1 MEFEKIEH
9 RRTGYCA
16 TFRADSIGK
25 TVTVHGWVQRRR
37 ALGGLI
43 FVDLRDRSGIIQVS
57 FEETSDKALFDKA
70 YTLRSEDCVSVTG
83 VIRSRGENA
92 IRKDLPTGE
101 IEIVATELRI
111 LSKSET
117 PPFEIVENS
126 NVKEELRL
134 KYRYLDLRRPDMQAP
149 IMLRAKLCRLAR
161 EYYADNDFIEIETPN
176 LIRSTPEGAR
186 DYLVPSRIHPGHF
199 YALPQSPQLYK
210 QLLMV
215 AGFDRY
221 MQIAKCFRDEDLRA
235 DRQPEFTQIDL
246 EMSFVDVDDVIEANE
261 GFIQKA
267 FKEILGVDIKLPLP
281 RMTYAEAMERFGSDK
296 PDLRFGYELKNISD
310 TVKDFGFKVFADTV
324 ACGGSVRAIVVEDN
338 AATFGRRD
346 IDSLTEFVKTYR
358 AKGLAWIKMG
368 ETVSSSFLKFL
379 SDGEKDALIS
389 ALGLKDGDCAFI
401 VADKDQVTFDALGA
415 LRCEIA
421 KRLDKIPHDPAH
433 PEDMYKLLWVTE
445 FPLLEYS
452 EEEQRYVAKHHPF
465 TSPMFE
471 DLDLLDTDPGKVR
484 AKAYDIVINGMEA
497 GGGSIRIYNSEL
509 QTKMFEILGFS
520 EERANAQFGFLI
532 NAFKYGVPPH
542 GGMAYGLDRLV
553 MILSGRENIRDVI
566 AFPKVQ
572 NASEIMTKSPGTV
585 SEEQLKELSIAVT
598 AVEKE
603 EE

>member
-1 MEFEKIEH
+1 M
-9 RRTGYCA
+9 
-16 TFRADSIGK
+16 
-25 TVTVHGWVQRRR
+25 
-37 ALGGLI
+37 
-43 FVDLRDRSGIIQVS
+43 
-57 FEETSDKALFDKA
+57 
-70 YTLRSEDCVSVTG
+70 
-83 VIRSRGENA
+83 
-92 IRKDLPTGE
+92 P
-101 IEIVATELRI
+101 
-111 LSKSET
+111 
-117 PPFEIVENS
+117 
-126 NVKEELRL
+126 
-134 KYRYLDLRRPDMQAP
+134 
-149 IMLRAKLCRLAR
+149 
-161 EYYADNDFIEIETPN
+161 
-176 LIRSTPEGAR
+176 
-186 DYLVPSRIHPGHF
+186 
-199 YALPQSPQLYK
+199 
-210 QLLMV
+210 
-215 AGFDRY
+215 
-221 MQIAKCFRDEDLRA
+221 
-235 DRQPEFTQIDL
+235 
-246 EMSFVDVDDVIEANE
+246 
-261 GFIQKA
+261 
-267 FKEILGVDIKLPLP
+267 
-281 RMTYAEAMERFGSDK
+281 
-296 PDLRFGYELKNISD
+296 
-310 TVKDFGFKVFADTV
+310 
-324 ACGGSVRAIVVEDN
+324 
-338 AATFGRRD
+338 
-346 IDSLTEFVKTYR
+346 EFVKPSR